1 VLSPNVLGSL
11 LDVHIAWAWV
21 LIISNGL
28 AGIWSLSAHWVVGLR
43 TRALVWFTVFSQVA
57 VFIQVALGV
66 GLIAGQK
73 LSAPQFHLFYGFVA
87 IIAVGILYSYRDA
100 PWMQHRL
107 YQWYGAGGLFVM
119 GLGIR
124 AMLVAQAGAH

>member
-1 VLSPNVLGSL
+1 VFLLASL
-11 LDVHIAWAWV
+11 RDVHVAWAWV

-28 AGIWSLSAHWVVGLR
+28 AGVWSLAAHWVIGLR
-43 TRALVWFTVFSQVA
+43 TRALWWFTVFAQAA
-57 VFIQVALGV
+57 VFVQVALGV

-73 LSAPQFHLFYGFVA
+73 LSAPKFHLFYGFVA
-87 IIAVGILYSYRDA
+87 IISVGILYSYRDA
-100 PWMQHRL
+100 PWMKHRL

>member
-1 VLSPNVLGSL
+1 MLASL
-11 LDVHIAWAWV
+11 RDVHVAWAWV

-28 AGIWSLSAHWVVGLR
+28 AGVWALGAHWLPALR
-43 TRALVWFTVFSQVA
+43 TRALWWFTVFAEVA
-57 VFIQVALGV
+57 VFVQVGLGV

-73 LSAPQFHLFYGFVA
+73 LSAPKFHLFYGFVA
-87 IIAVGILYSYRDA
+87 IISVGILYSYRDA
-100 PWMQHRL
+100 PWMRNRL

-124 AMLVAQAGAH
+124 ALLVARAGAH